1 MYSTSNNHWG
11 CILVGKCS
19 GKVIDLATSIYDS
32 AVLLSESFIDFQDL
46 HEKSRLKVEQG
57 KKRAQNLI
65 NKTEKMRTMG
75 GLEPKK
81 GVPAKLRSINKDQ

>member
-1 MYSTSNNHWG
+1 M
-11 CILVGKCS
+11 
-19 GKVIDLATSIYDS
+19 
-32 AVLLSESFIDFQDL
+32 SESFLDFQDL
-46 HEKSRLKVEQG
+46 YEKSIVKVEQG

-81 GVPAKLRSINKDQ
+81 GVPAKLHSINKDQ